1 MSDHFNYCNI
11 ADFPDEMSVQKY
23 TDDNESESRD
33 QCDDIKEKSGDEL
46 LIELYRERPFLY
58 DKSNINFKNCL
69 MKQNA
74 WIEISKIMTETCG
87 KFIKKFHLYN
97 KLCH

>member
-11 ADFPDEMSVQKY
+11 ITDLPDEIS
-23 TDDNESESRD
+23 TNDWDDGCEPAYVNIE
-33 QCDDIKEKSGDEL
+33 EKKGDEL

-58 DKSNINFKNCL
+58 DKSNASFKDCL

-74 WIEISKIMTETCG
+74 WIEISKIMIQINCG
-87 KFIKKFHLYN
+87 E
-97 KLCH
+97 